1 MEVNFR
7 VAVFLLDFGKMK
19 INDKEIFQ
27 FALQNMILEIGN
39 EYLVE
44 CRVLWKNFQRAL
56 FLYK

>member
-1 MEVNFR
+1 
-7 VAVFLLDFGKMK
+7 MK

-44 CRVLWKNFQRAL
+44 CRVLWKNFSEGIVFIQMKDKESKKSTR
-56 FLYK
+56 